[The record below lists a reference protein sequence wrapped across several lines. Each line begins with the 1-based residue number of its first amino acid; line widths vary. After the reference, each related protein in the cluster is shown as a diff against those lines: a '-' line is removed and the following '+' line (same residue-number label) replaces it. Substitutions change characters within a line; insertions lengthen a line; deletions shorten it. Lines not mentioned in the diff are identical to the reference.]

1 MAASICMRPAM
12 SASSS
17 SDLPD
22 AVERVARSVVA
33 VVASRRSVGSATVWR
48 DRFIVAAAH
57 RVWRAERAQ
66 VVLPDGETASAT
78 VKGVDPATDL
88 ALLALDDTAPAP
100 PVPARAD
107 EAAGAR
113 AGEFV
118 FAVAR
123 DGSGLTQA
131 SFGHVG
137 AAAGAWRTW
146 RGGRVDRLIRLDGG
160 LYPGYSGAPVATAQ
174 GQTLGI
180 ATSGLTRVHGIVLPW
195 STVDRVLEQLQSH
208 GRVAQGYLGIVAQA
222 VRLGDTQAA
231 ALGVA
236 AGGALLLTAVADDGP
251 AAAAGL
257 LLGDVLVAIDGARIE
272 TTDDLRDA
280 LGRHAVGDE
289 LKLLVAR
296 GGERKEF
303 VARVGERAAGRCG

>member
-1 MAASICMRPAM
+1 MNG
-12 SASSS
+12 S

-22 AVERVARSVVA
+22 AVERVARSVLA
-33 VVASRRSVGSATVWR
+33 IAASRRSVGSATVWR

-57 RVWRAERAQ
+57 RVWRAERVQA
-66 VVLPDGETASAT
+66 VLPHGETASAA

-88 ALLALDDTAPAP
+88 ALLALDDSAPAP

-107 EAAGAR
+107 DAAGSR

-123 DGSGLTQA
+123 DGSGLAQA

-137 AAAGAWRTW
+137 AAGGAWRTW
-146 RGGRVDRLIRLDGG
+146 RGGRIDRLIRLDGG
-160 LYPGYSGAPVATAQ
+160 LYPGYSGAPVAEHQ

-180 ATSGLTRVHGIVLPW
+180 ATSALTRVHGIVLPW
-195 STVDRVLEQLQSH
+195 STVDRVLEQLQAH

-222 VRLGDTQAA
+222 VRLGDAQAA

-236 AGGALLLTAVADDGP
+236 TGGALLLTAVADDGP
-251 AAAAGL
+251 AAGAGL
-257 LLGDVLVAIDGARIE
+257 LVGDVLVAVDGARVASI
-272 TTDDLRDA
+272 DDLRDA
-280 LGRHAVGDE
+280 LAGRTVGDE
-289 LKLLVAR
+289 LKPLVAR

-303 VARVGERAAGRCG
+303 AVRVGERAAGRCG

>member
-1 MAASICMRPAM
+1 M
-12 SASSS
+12 SASSP

-33 VVASRRSVGSATVWR
+33 VVPSRRSAGSATVWR

-66 VVLPDGETASAT
+66 VVLPDGETASAA

-100 PVPARAD
+100 PVPVRAD
-107 EAAGAR
+107 AAAGSR

-123 DGSGLTQA
+123 DGSGVTQA
-131 SFGHVG
+131 SFGHIG

-160 LYPGYSGAPVATAQ
+160 LYPGYSGAPVASAQ

-180 ATSGLTRVHGIVLPW
+180 ATSGLTRMHGIVLPW
-195 STVDRVLEQLQSH
+195 STVDRVLEQLQAH
-208 GRVAQGYLGIVAQA
+208 GRVAQGYVGVVAQA
-222 VRLGDTQAA
+222 VRLGDNQAA
-231 ALGVA
+231 TLGVA

-272 TTDDLRDA
+272 SIDDLRDA
-280 LGRHAVGDE
+280 LGRRAIGDE
-289 LKLLVAR
+289 LKLLIAR
-296 GGERKEF
+296 GGERKELT
-303 VARVGERAAGRCG
+303 VRVGERAAGRCG